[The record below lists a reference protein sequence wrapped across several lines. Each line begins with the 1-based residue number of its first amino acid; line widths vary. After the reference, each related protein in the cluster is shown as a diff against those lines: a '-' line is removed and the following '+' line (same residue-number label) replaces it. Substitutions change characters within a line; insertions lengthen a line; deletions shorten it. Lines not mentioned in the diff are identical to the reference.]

1 MTAPKTG
8 SWLSGPVLPGL
19 FLLVMLAVLLTN
31 AWVVDD
37 AYITFRTVDNFIH
50 GHGLTWNI
58 DERVQVYTHPL
69 WMFVMSFFYFIT
81 RELFFTTIVLSAA
94 LSLLAFGLVY
104 RMVTRDAPD
113 ALWRG
118 GLLVLALLSSKAVMD
133 YASSGLENCLTYVL
147 MALFMVR
154 LKALDPASARAP
166 RSLLL
171 LFLLATFS
179 GLNRLDTILMYGPAL
194 LYALY
199 RCRGLGVR
207 RLLAVAGLGVLPL
220 VLWTLFSLI
229 YYGQP
234 FPNTAYAKVL
244 SVEYPASWK
253 FRRGLAYLGNSIS
266 WDSASFVLLL
276 LAVGLAARRRDRLGL
291 AMLSGVLLYILF
303 TVVSA
308 ASATHMSGRFFAVPY
323 FVAIGLAVALLPG
336 KRSLQAL
343 CGVLA
348 VFLLVNPVSSIKF
361 GTPLYRPYQQH
372 VSTIDTKWYCWR
384 DGAALLKL
392 AARQDH
398 ARPRVVP
405 LRGHPAPG
413 DGQGGAGRFPRGR
426 GHRLRGVH
434 GGAGHSHGGP
444 GGAERSPAGPPAG
457 LPARPLRGLEVR
469 PFPPAHPHGLHGVAG
484 VGSQPDQRPPDPRVL
499 RPCAI
504 DHPRAHLEPPPLRHH
519 HRHEP
524 GPLRRP
530 AGRGPGRDQGPSPMR

>member
-384 DGAALLKL
+384 DGAALLNWRPGKTMPDHEWYHYGATLRQGTDKVVLGGFRGGEAIGYAGFTAGPGIHMVDRVALSDPLL
-392 AARQDH
+392 ARLPAYRPARFEDWKSGHFHRPIPMGYMESLELGRNRINDPQIREFYDH
-398 ARPRVVP
+398 VR
-405 LRGHPAPG
+405 LIT
-413 DGQGGAGRFPRGR
+413 RGR
-426 GHRLRGVH
+426 IWSRRRFATIIAMNLGRYDGLLD
-434 GGAGHSHGGP
+434 GAR
-444 GGAERSPAGPPAG
+444 AE
-457 LPARPLRGLEVR
+457 
-469 PFPPAHPHGLHGVAG
+469 
-484 VGSQPDQRPPDPRVL
+484 
-499 RPCAI
+499 I
-504 DHPRAHLEPPPLRHH
+504 RAHH
-519 HRHEP
+519 
-524 GPLRRP
+524 
-530 AGRGPGRDQGPSPMR
+530 Q